1 MPVPRTPPGKTD
13 TLDEAAS
20 ASGPGRSRPSPPR
33 SSPDD
38 GARRPPH
45 DRGTRGR
52 LHPSPP
58 PAGTDGVFFG
68 GGWGLFGE
76 QVLAVV
82 VVMAFSFAV
91 SAVIGMVL
99 KSLLPKGIRVSED
112 DEFTGLDLT
121 QHSET
126 GYSLEHV

>member
-1 MPVPRTPPGKTD
+1 
-13 TLDEAAS
+13 
-20 ASGPGRSRPSPPR
+20 
-33 SSPDD
+33 
-38 GARRPPH
+38 
-45 DRGTRGR
+45 
-52 LHPSPP
+52 
-58 PAGTDGVFFG
+58 
-68 GGWGLFGE
+68 
-76 QVLAVV
+76 
-82 VVMAFSFAV
+82 MAFSFAV